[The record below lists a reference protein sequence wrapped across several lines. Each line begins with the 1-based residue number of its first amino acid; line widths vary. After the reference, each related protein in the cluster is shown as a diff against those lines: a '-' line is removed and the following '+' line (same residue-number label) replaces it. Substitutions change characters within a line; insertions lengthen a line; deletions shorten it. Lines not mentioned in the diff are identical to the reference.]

1 MIQFT
6 DDMHRFLDNPPGH
19 LNPCII
25 ATADLHGT
33 PNAGFIGTV
42 SAIDDHTLCYR
53 DRSGNNPLDHIE
65 SNPKVLVL
73 FRIPGEDS
81 GWKFRCTPQIHRE
94 GPAYDA
100 GISRLADSGV
110 TINASLHAAIVYL
123 RIDQILS
130 LYGEILQEREPGSEW

>member
-1 MIQFT
+1 MIKLT
-6 DDMHRFLDNPPGH
+6 DDMHHFLDNPPGH
-19 LNPCII
+19 QNPCII

-42 SAIDDHTLCYR
+42 FAIDDHTLCYR

-73 FRIPGEDS
+73 FRILGEDS
-81 GWKFRCTPQIHRE
+81 GWKFRCTPEIHRE

-100 GISRLADSGV
+100 GISRLTDSGV
-110 TINASLHAAIVYL
+110 PINASIHAAIVYL